1 AEAFAHAIAD
11 GILCV
16 AAAGNSGRLALDYPA
31 AYPDVIAA
39 AAVDSDSNIASF
51 SSGGSGLVVAA
62 PGVDVLS
69 TVPVG
74 LIKAGAVQRTDGTR
88 FDALPV
94 AGSPST
100 EVSGPFVFCGFG
112 SEADFADGKAIG
124 KIAFVKR
131 GILKFA
137 EKGRNAKAGGAIGVI
152 VYNDV
157 DADDRKAWT
166 LIRPDCD
173 TNGCHDYAPDLT
185 FDWLPT
191 LALTK
196 ADGEKLAQTNS
207 NVTIGAWAEDYTWF
221 SGTSMATPHV
231 SAVAALIWS
240 LAPDAT
246 AADVRAALIRGAH
259 DLGEAGYDMHFGYGL
274 IDATTSARQLAPSR
288 FGLPAAPPPSNP
300 TVIPRRRVS

>member
-1 AEAFAHAIAD
+1 
-11 GILCV
+11 
-16 AAAGNSGRLALDYPA
+16 
-31 AYPDVIAA
+31 
-39 AAVDSDSNIASF
+39 
-51 SSGGSGLVVAA
+51 
-62 PGVDVLS
+62 
-69 TVPVG
+69 
-74 LIKAGAVQRTDGTR
+74 
-88 FDALPV
+88 
-94 AGSPST
+94 
-100 EVSGPFVFCGFG
+100 
-112 SEADFADGKAIG
+112 
-124 KIAFVKR
+124 
-131 GILKFA
+131 
-137 EKGRNAKAGGAIGVI
+137 
-152 VYNDV
+152 
-157 DADDRKAWT
+157 
-166 LIRPDCD
+166 PDCD

-288 FGLPAAPPPSNP
+288 FGLAATPPPSNP